1 MKATDLWKEIPHST
15 NRVMSRMLSG
25 QEAQNRI
32 KHTYADWYD
41 DFNEDDDNKD
51 CIVIAQILS
60 TLGHVNYGLLALILY
75 RPNQFILFEF
85 RHNKTR
91 AGHLEAINAVK
102 ELANTLKIM
111 EGAAR

>member
-1 MKATDLWKEIPHST
+1 MKATDSNLWKEISHST
-15 NRVMSRMLSG
+15 NRVMSRILDG

-41 DFNEDDDNKD
+41 DFNEDGFIITQVL
-51 CIVIAQILS
+51 C
-60 TLGHVNYGLLALILY
+60 TLGHVNYGLSALILY
-75 RPNQFILFEF
+75 RPNHFTIFEF